1 MSEKKT
7 NHSVSFEALSSLD
20 APVSF
25 WKGIPF
31 GLQHVMAMFVANLA
45 PIFIVASAAKMTPAQ
60 SATIIQSGLLVAGLG
75 TCLQLYGAWL
85 IGSRLPMV
93 TGISFTYVA
102 AAVAICADKGYGA
115 VVGAVMVG
123 GLLELVLGL
132 TAKYWRRFVPPIV
145 SAIVVTSIGFSLLN
159 VGATSFGGGSG
170 AKDFGSWQNLTLGL
184 ISLVACLAFQ
194 LLMKGTA
201 KQLSVLFGLVVG
213 YVAAICMGKVD
224 FSGFQHLAIFSL
236 PQFMPFKPVF
246 DPGSIISLALLYVV
260 SSVEVLGD
268 TAALTKVGLNRL
280 PTERETA
287 GAIGARDGRPDFVF
301 HVFDYVATDVD
312 RRYVERM
319 GDLAALPESDRVVK
333 VLPVRVDGPGALA
346 RYEEQCLAA
355 GYEGV
360 MVRTPDSPYKCGR
373 STEREAWLLK
383 IKRFE
388 DAEAVVLDTY
398 EGMSNQNEAGVD
410 AFGRTKRGMAQA
422 GMVGRGELG
431 GFVVRH
437 ALSGVEFRLGYN
449 HVAGGVD
456 RATLW
461 HRRETLVGRLV
472 KFKHQPSG
480 AKDAPRFPK
489 FVGFREAW
497 DMGA

>member
-85 IGSRLPMV
+85 IGSPPPPAARRPLQEPMV

-224 FSGFQHLAIFSL
+224 FSGFQNLAIVSV
-236 PQFMPFKPVF
+236 PQFMPFKPEF
-246 DPGSIISLALLYVV
+246 DWGSIISIGLLYVV

-268 TAALTKVGLNRL
+268 TAALTKVGLNRT

-287 GAIGARDGRPDFVF
+287 GAIAGDGLISTVSGLFGCLPLTSFAQNIGLVAMTKVVNRKVILSGGLILVLASFVPAIAE
-301 HVFDYVATDVD
+301 VFNSLPQAVLGGCTIMMFGNIILSGFQMIAEAGFTQ
-312 RRYVERM
+312 RNITI
-319 GDLAALPESDRVVK
+319 AALSLTIGIGFTQVSDIFTQFPALFQQIFASNCIAVAFVVAVILNA
-333 VLPVRVDGPGALA
+333 VLPS
-346 RYEEQCLAA
+346 EEHFLSAPKEAPAA
-355 GYEGV
+355 
-360 MVRTPDSPYKCGR
+360 
-373 STEREAWLLK
+373 
-383 IKRFE
+383 
-388 DAEAVVLDTY
+388 DAE
-398 EGMSNQNEAGVD
+398 
-410 AFGRTKRGMAQA
+410 
-422 GMVGRGELG
+422 
-431 GFVVRH
+431 
-437 ALSGVEFRLGYN
+437 
-449 HVAGGVD
+449 
-456 RATLW
+456 
-461 HRRETLVGRLV
+461 
-472 KFKHQPSG
+472 
-480 AKDAPRFPK
+480 
-489 FVGFREAW
+489 
-497 DMGA
+497 

>member
-7 NHSVSFEALSSLD
+7 KNSVSFEALSSLN

-60 SATIIQSGLLVAGLG
+60 SATIIQAGLLVAGLG

-115 VVGAVMVG
+115 VAGAVMVG

-145 SAIVVTSIGFSLLN
+145 SAIVVTSIGVSQLN
-159 VGATSFGGGSG
+159 VGATRVGGGSG

-224 FSGFQHLAIFSL
+224 FSGFQNLAIVSV
-236 PQFMPFKPVF
+236 PQFMPFKPEF
-246 DPGSIISLALLYVV
+246 DWGSIISIGLLYVV

-268 TAALTKVGLNRL
+268 TAALTKVGLNRT

-287 GAIGARDGRPDFVF
+287 GAIAGDGLISTVSGLFGCLPLTSFAQNIGLVAMTKVVNRKVILSGGLILVLASFVPAIAE
-301 HVFDYVATDVD
+301 VFNSLPQAVLGGCTIMMFGNIILSGFQMIAEAGFTQ
-312 RRYVERM
+312 RNITI
-319 GDLAALPESDRVVK
+319 AALSLTIGIGFTQVSDIFAQFPALFQQIFASNCIAVAFVVAVILNA
-333 VLPVRVDGPGALA
+333 VLPSEGHFLSAPKEAP
-346 RYEEQCLAA
+346 AA
-355 GYEGV
+355 
-360 MVRTPDSPYKCGR
+360 
-373 STEREAWLLK
+373 
-383 IKRFE
+383 
-388 DAEAVVLDTY
+388 DAE
-398 EGMSNQNEAGVD
+398 
-410 AFGRTKRGMAQA
+410 
-422 GMVGRGELG
+422 
-431 GFVVRH
+431 
-437 ALSGVEFRLGYN
+437 
-449 HVAGGVD
+449 
-456 RATLW
+456 
-461 HRRETLVGRLV
+461 
-472 KFKHQPSG
+472 
-480 AKDAPRFPK
+480 
-489 FVGFREAW
+489 
-497 DMGA
+497 

>member
-170 AKDFGSWQNLTLGL
+170 AKDFGSWQ
-184 ISLVACLAFQ
+184 
-194 LLMKGTA
+194 
-201 KQLSVLFGLVVG
+201 LSVLFGLVVG

-224 FSGFQHLAIFSL
+224 FSGFQNLAIVSV
-236 PQFMPFKPVF
+236 PQFMPFKPEF
-246 DPGSIISLALLYVV
+246 DWGSIISIGLLYVV

-268 TAALTKVGLNRL
+268 TAALTKVGLNRT

-287 GAIGARDGRPDFVF
+287 GAIAGDGLISTVSGLFGCLPLTSFAQNIGLVAMTKVVNRKVILSGGLILVLASFVPAIAE
-301 HVFDYVATDVD
+301 VFNSLPQAVLGGCTIMMFGNIILSGFQMIAEAGFTQ
-312 RRYVERM
+312 RNITI
-319 GDLAALPESDRVVK
+319 AALSLTIGIGFTQVSDIFTQFPALFQQIFASNCIAVAFVVAVILNA
-333 VLPVRVDGPGALA
+333 VLPS
-346 RYEEQCLAA
+346 EEHFLSAPKEAPAA
-355 GYEGV
+355 
-360 MVRTPDSPYKCGR
+360 
-373 STEREAWLLK
+373 
-383 IKRFE
+383 
-388 DAEAVVLDTY
+388 DAE
-398 EGMSNQNEAGVD
+398 
-410 AFGRTKRGMAQA
+410 
-422 GMVGRGELG
+422 
-431 GFVVRH
+431 
-437 ALSGVEFRLGYN
+437 
-449 HVAGGVD
+449 
-456 RATLW
+456 
-461 HRRETLVGRLV
+461 
-472 KFKHQPSG
+472 
-480 AKDAPRFPK
+480 
-489 FVGFREAW
+489 
-497 DMGA
+497 

>member
-224 FSGFQHLAIFSL
+224 FSGFQNLAIVSV
-236 PQFMPFKPVF
+236 PQFMPFKPEF
-246 DPGSIISLALLYVV
+246 DWGSIISIGLLYVV

-268 TAALTKVGLNRL
+268 TAALTKVGLNRT

-287 GAIGARDGRPDFVF
+287 GAIAGDGLISTVSGLFGCLPLTSFAQNIGLVAMTKVVNRGALSIGAIFLILCGLIPKLGAIVSIMPQSVLGGAAVMMFSSIVISGIQLITKEEMTPRNLTIVSVALGVGYGMGANMSILAQAPQAIQLIFGGSGIVPAAVF
-301 HVFDYVATDVD
+301 AII
-312 RRYVERM
+312 
-319 GDLAALPESDRVVK
+319 LNI
-333 VLPVRVDGPGALA
+333 VLPKDEKSEIERA
-346 RYEEQCLAA
+346 EEML
-355 GYEGV
+355 E
-360 MVRTPDSPYKCGR
+360 K
-373 STEREAWLLK
+373 
-383 IKRFE
+383 
-388 DAEAVVLDTY
+388 
-398 EGMSNQNEAGVD
+398 
-410 AFGRTKRGMAQA
+410 
-422 GMVGRGELG
+422 
-431 GFVVRH
+431 
-437 ALSGVEFRLGYN
+437 
-449 HVAGGVD
+449 
-456 RATLW
+456 
-461 HRRETLVGRLV
+461 V
-472 KFKHQPSG
+472 KNK
-480 AKDAPRFPK
+480 
-489 FVGFREAW
+489 
-497 DMGA
+497 

>member
-145 SAIVVTSIGFSLLN
+145 S
-159 VGATSFGGGSG
+159 
-170 AKDFGSWQNLTLGL
+170 WQNLTLGL

-224 FSGFQHLAIFSL
+224 FSGFQNLAIVSV
-236 PQFMPFKPVF
+236 PQFMPFKPEF
-246 DPGSIISLALLYVV
+246 DWGSIISIGLLYVV

-268 TAALTKVGLNRL
+268 TAALTKVGLNRT

-287 GAIGARDGRPDFVF
+287 GAIAGDGLISTVSGLFGCLPLTSFAQNIGLVAMTKVVNRKVILSGGLILVLASFVPAVAE
-301 HVFDYVATDVD
+301 VFNSLPQAVLGGCTIMMFGNIILSGFQMIAEAGFTQ
-312 RRYVERM
+312 RNITI
-319 GDLAALPESDRVVK
+319 AALSLTIGIGFTQVSDIFTQFPALFQQIFASNCIAVAFVVAVILNA
-333 VLPVRVDGPGALA
+333 VLPS
-346 RYEEQCLAA
+346 EEHFLSAPKEAPAA
-355 GYEGV
+355 
-360 MVRTPDSPYKCGR
+360 
-373 STEREAWLLK
+373 
-383 IKRFE
+383 
-388 DAEAVVLDTY
+388 DAE
-398 EGMSNQNEAGVD
+398 
-410 AFGRTKRGMAQA
+410 
-422 GMVGRGELG
+422 
-431 GFVVRH
+431 
-437 ALSGVEFRLGYN
+437 
-449 HVAGGVD
+449 
-456 RATLW
+456 
-461 HRRETLVGRLV
+461 
-472 KFKHQPSG
+472 
-480 AKDAPRFPK
+480 
-489 FVGFREAW
+489 
-497 DMGA
+497 